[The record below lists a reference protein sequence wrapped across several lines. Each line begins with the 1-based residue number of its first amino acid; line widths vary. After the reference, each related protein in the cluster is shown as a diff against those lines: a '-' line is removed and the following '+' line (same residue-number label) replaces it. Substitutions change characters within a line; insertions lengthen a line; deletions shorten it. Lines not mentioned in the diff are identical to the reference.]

1 LQVRAEVIL
10 MMGDTYTELIACVE
24 MSELTQPLLLYHF
37 TNKDKEY
44 RDKFVHYFN
53 ALFPPLEIFKWY
65 LKSNIKTTIEF
76 GEIFLNLCQPEDL
89 TLMFDLSKNSTL
101 NDYHEDIMTKLSWY
115 KNMSKPEMK
124 VREDILLRL
133 FPERT
138 LKTYFAKLTS
148 AKRKAFRSHFD
159 QHAQI
164 KGGGTASDMCQHLQD
179 IFELIAQP

>member
-1 LQVRAEVIL
+1 
-10 MMGDTYTELIACVE
+10 MELIACVE
-24 MSELTQPLLLYHF
+24 LSELTQPLLLHHF
-37 TNKDKEY
+37 TTQDKEY

-76 GEIFLNLCQPEDL
+76 GQIFLNLCQPEDL

-115 KNMSKPEMK
+115 KNMSEPEMRD
-124 VREDILLRL
+124 REDILLRL

-138 LKTYFAKLTS
+138 LKTYFAKLTP
-148 AKRKAFRSHFD
+148 AKRKAFRSQFD
-159 QHAQI
+159 QNAQF
-164 KGGGTASDMCQHLQD
+164 KGRGTASDMCQHLQD
-179 IFELIAQP
+179 IFELIAKP